1 MTGQVRRAVPA
12 DAAGLVRLRALMLA
26 AMGPD
31 VGGPDIAGQ
40 DVGGQDVGGPDI
52 GGPDAPW
59 RSAAL
64 AWFGERLAEP
74 GGRDFAA
81 FVVDAPD
88 LGVVS
93 CAVGLC
99 DRHAPGPATLSGR
112 RGHVFNVSTDPG
124 HRGLGHARAC
134 LVALLAWFDT
144 DAGVAAVDLN
154 VTGDGVGLYTSLGFA
169 PPRWPALRRQLTG
182 RPGPVAGPAGR

>member
-1 MTGQVRRAVPA
+1 MTGQVRRAASA

-26 AMGPD
+26 AMGHD
-31 VGGPDIAGQ
+31 VGGPG
-40 DVGGQDVGGPDI
+40 
-52 GGPDAPW
+52 APW

-64 AWFGERLAEP
+64 AWFGERLALP

-81 FVVDAPD
+81 FVVDDPA

-93 CAVGLC
+93 CAVGTC
-99 DRHAPGPATLSGR
+99 DRHAPGPATLTGR
-112 RGHVFNVSTDPG
+112 RGHVFNVSTDPR

-144 DAGVAAVDLN
+144 DAGVAGIDLN
-154 VTGDGVGLYTSLGFA
+154 ATGDGVGLYTSLGFA
-169 PPRWPALRRQLTG
+169 PPRWPALRRQLTD